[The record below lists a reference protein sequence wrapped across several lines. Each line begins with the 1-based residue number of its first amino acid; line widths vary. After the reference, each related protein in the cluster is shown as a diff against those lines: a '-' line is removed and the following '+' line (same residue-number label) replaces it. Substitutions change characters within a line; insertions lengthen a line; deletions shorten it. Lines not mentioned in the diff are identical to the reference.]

1 MVTLKVTARLG
12 GTKGLGYNR
21 ASQFSYLYLLPALSL
36 QIFLVLTAISASQLS
51 STQFLLYIAFFSSF
65 LTLSFYLFL
74 SWRIQPGL
82 VYQSPVP
89 QIPEVED
96 CLILSDMCSYLP
108 LFSLLQPNSLI
119 PLFLRSPSYIQW
131 LISCYIYWFSAQHPE
146 WQELL
151 RRAHVVLSMSSYL
164 RVDGFRVDCY
174 SWIVMIAS
182 DGVRAWRGLEKL
194 PS

>member
-12 GTKGLGYNR
+12 GTKGLGYNW

-36 QIFLVLTAISASQLS
+36 QIFLVPTAISASQLS
-51 STQFLLYIAFFSSF
+51 STQFLLYIAFSSF

-74 SWRIQPGL
+74 SRRIQPGL
-82 VYQSPVP
+82 VYQSSVP
-89 QIPEVED
+89 RIPEVED
-96 CLILSDMCSYLP
+96 CLILPDMCSYLP

-131 LISCYIYWFSAQHPE
+131 WISCYIYWFSAQHPE

-182 DGVRAWRGLEKL
+182 DSVRARRGLEKL